1 MREGQNPA
9 KFVDNVVSPER
20 VTVAVLSYIPF
31 LSGYYAQMLNVLDK
45 SLRSIRETADVP
57 YDLMMFDNGSGT
69 ETVRYLEQQRDMGH
83 IQYLVLS
90 DQNLGKGGAW
100 NFIFAAAPG
109 EIIAYCDSDALFYDG
124 WLSSSLRIL
133 EGFPEVGMVT
143 ARPFRTSPEIYSST
157 VRWAED
163 TEGVTLERGQFVSWP
178 DFLEFDRSLGQ
189 SEQEIRERYEHT
201 EDLRVSHNGA
211 RAIVGASH
219 FQFLAYKSALSELLP
234 FEMTRPMGQVIELDQ
249 RLNDAGYLRLMTE
262 EPLVMNMSNTPAV
275 TDQERALQAS
285 KRPGGYR
292 HRLLEFGPVRRS
304 LLAIYNQIFRWYYA
318 R

>member
-9 KFVDNVVSPER
+9 KFVDKVASPKR

-31 LSGYYAQMLNVLDK
+31 LSGYYAQMLDVLDK
-45 SLRSIRETADVP
+45 SLRSIRGTADVP
-57 YDLMMFDNGSGT
+57 YDLMVFDNGSGT

-163 TEGVTLERGQFVSWP
+163 TEGVTLERGQFVSWL

-189 SEQEIRERYEHT
+189 SEGEIRERYEHT
-201 EDLRVSHNGA
+201 EDLRVSHNGT

-219 FQFLAYKSALSELLP
+219 FQFLAYKSALNELLP

-262 EPLVMNMSNTPAV
+262 EPLVMNMSNTPIV
-275 TDQERALQAS
+275 TDQERAAKAS
-285 KRPGGYR
+285 ERLGSYR
-292 HRLLEFGPVRRS
+292 QRLLEFGPVRRS
-304 LLAIYNQIFRWYYA
+304 LLAIYNQIFRWYYT